1 MGSWCSGRRVLLPEW
16 LCGIASS
23 APLQT
28 WLLHGGSSWGCE
40 LMLRVREEENL
51 GPDIVSGG
59 DAAAPWLTPVYAG
72 LLQRDLLRERG

>member
-1 MGSWCSGRRVLLPEW
+1 
-16 LCGIASS
+16 
-23 APLQT
+23 
-28 WLLHGGSSWGCE
+28 
-40 LMLRVREEENL
+40 MLRVREEENL